1 MCSKNAAPNLSLG
14 RHGTGKT
21 FLTLEVGQFIVHIQN
36 AIYTYQFSMCFI
48 RILISRKICQN
59 GNEYIY
65 TIYIYNN
72 VILYVIIRIAP
83 TGKKLYSI
91 HHLA

>member
-48 RILISRKICQN
+48 RILISRKIRQN

-65 TIYIYNN
+65 TIYKN
-72 VILYVIIRIAP
+72 VILHVIIRIAP
-83 TGKKLYSI
+83 TGKKLLYS
-91 HHLA
+91 LFS

>member
-36 AIYTYQFSMCFI
+36 AIYTYQLCMCFI
-48 RILISRKICQN
+48 RILISKKKYVKM
-59 GNEYIY
+59 E
-65 TIYIYNN
+65 TSIYILYINMLH
-72 VILYVIIRIAP
+72 VITYGP
-83 TGKKLYSI
+83 DT
-91 HHLA
+91 

>member
-21 FLTLEVGQFIVHIQN
+21 FLTLEVGQFIVHLQN

-59 GNEYIY
+59 GNRVYIY
-65 TIYIYNN
+65 TIYKNITCNY
-72 VILYVIIRIAP
+72 ILPRHV
-83 TGKKLYSI
+83 KNYSI
-91 HHLA
+91 HYLA

>member
-48 RILISRKICQN
+48 RILISRKIRQN
-59 GNEYIY
+59 GNEFIY
-65 TIYIYNN
+65 TIYKN
-72 VILYVIIRIAP
+72 VTCNYILPRHV
-83 TGKKLYSI
+83 KNYSI
-91 HHLA
+91 HYLA